1 MPRKPSGETLKLEC
15 RITPPDQQPIT
26 DWYEKDLQ
34 ATVLLVASEGT
45 PNGAPRLHYHIYLE
59 TPVSKSSV
67 RLWILKVL
75 DKHIDKD
82 VKYNG
87 NSLYFTRQPHD
98 HTIPYIVKS
107 RNVLVRIGI
116 TQSVLEDYYQASDEY
131 NKSKNN
137 ARKKQQ
143 RSRLDEFEDLYNT
156 LKEDLENKTLQNDVD
171 SVVSRALAICYAK
184 SYEFPTRM
192 TMDKLVLKLLYPYNE
207 YLVRSFYTKSY
218 STYH

>member
-1 MPRKPSGETLKLEC
+1 MPRKPSGEILKLEL

-34 ATVLLVASEGT
+34 ATILLVAGEGS
-45 PNGAPRLHYHIYLE
+45 PNGTPRLHYHIYLE
-59 TPVSKSSV
+59 TPISKSSV
-67 RLWILKVL
+67 RIWVLKVL
-75 DKHIDKD
+75 QSHIDPN

-107 RNVLVRIGI
+107 RNVLIRTGI
-116 TQSVLEDYYQASDEY
+116 TQSVLEDYFKSSDEY
-131 NKSKNN
+131 NKQKSNT
-137 ARKKQQ
+137 RKKQQ
-143 RSRLDEFEDLYNT
+143 RTRLDEYEELYAT
-156 LKEDLENKTLQNDVD
+156 IKEDLENRTISNDVD
-171 SVVSRALAICYAK
+171 SVVSRCLAICYTK
-184 SYEFPTRM
+184 SYEFPTRV

-218 STYH
+218 NTH